1 MMRILRQRSTLFSSN
16 CDKRSK
22 AHAAFSF
29 AIDVPVFRALANGLI
44 APDEAIS
51 PLFSSQ
57 KLEIE
62 GKNRASA
69 GDWQNTSKGRIY
81 TLTNLIANS
90 SLNSHVELS
99 VPEDKCMV
107 LTEESEFM
115 RKELETEV
123 NKHHYNPNQLI
134 DDSYRESDIDL
145 EHASQTDSF
154 LGPSF
159 KNKEES
165 SVDAS
170 YDPASKG
177 NCQVEE
183 ATVSENVYHIGLFND
198 IPSEASE
205 DGCKES
211 EGDNMTVPELGFYQK
226 SYPCPPGKAVKRKRI
241 EEKPAEKKNVEEAP
255 CDTGKGAEE
264 LQSGEILV
272 SKTLSVQETVLVSGD
287 AQGSNELTLEL
298 KPGSCE
304 EFLVAKVSTD
314 QAAIMNIVGSSAS
327 AVDLEM
333 DRPREEASSY
343 FIAALEAARETKSLA
358 SDHCEKLGSTIFP
371 KGGYELAGKCGE
383 AQTRIK
389 S

>member
-170 YDPASKG
+170 YDPARFRKLNMG
-177 NCQVEE
+177 NEMGNNNTSGLREE
-183 ATVSENVYHIGLFND
+183 DSTTD
-198 IPSEASE
+198 EA
-205 DGCKES
+205 
-211 EGDNMTVPELGFYQK
+211 
-226 SYPCPPGKAVKRKRI
+226 R
-241 EEKPAEKKNVEEAP
+241 EK
-255 CDTGKGAEE
+255 
-264 LQSGEILV
+264 
-272 SKTLSVQETVLVSGD
+272 SVQEPTDSKVVKEENHVVPTEESKDYHEKVTGLDCDNMLKFIQLLSLLKLKRNQMVGGGD
-287 AQGSNELTLEL
+287 DKLHPASFPNELEGDEKSTESNLEEIVLGENSNQLGRTSFLQERLRRQRFLRMFTTLAYSTTSRVKLL
-298 KPGSCE
+298 K
-304 EFLVAKVSTD
+304 T
-314 QAAIMNIVGSSAS
+314 
-327 AVDLEM
+327 
-333 DRPREEASSY
+333 
-343 FIAALEAARETKSLA
+343 AARNLKET
-358 SDHCEKLGSTIFP
+358 I
-371 KGGYELAGKCGE
+371 
-383 AQTRIK
+383 
-389 S
+389 